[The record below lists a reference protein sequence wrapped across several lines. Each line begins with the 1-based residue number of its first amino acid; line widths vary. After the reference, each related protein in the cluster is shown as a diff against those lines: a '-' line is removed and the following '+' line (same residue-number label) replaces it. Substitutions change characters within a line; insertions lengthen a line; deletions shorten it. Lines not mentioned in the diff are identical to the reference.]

1 MITVER
7 LSSVPVGTQW
17 VVFCIRQRTRKGDL
31 VNEDGLTDA
40 VQEAGAVELLLIR
53 HGESEGNVA
62 ATEARLSGAEV
73 IDVPARDADVN
84 LSSTGQDQAKA
95 LGTAL
100 ARIAEELRPDAIV
113 SSPYA
118 RALQTAEIAV
128 ETAGWPVKVLTD
140 ERLRD
145 RELGILDRLTR
156 LGVETR
162 YPDEAERRLWLGK
175 LYYRPPGGE
184 SWADVALRLRSIL
197 DELNTLGSG
206 QRVMLVCH
214 DAVILLVR
222 YVLEGMSE
230 QEILDL
236 AATTSVLNASIT
248 RYVRPSG
255 AGPWQL
261 ESFNVADHLAEQGVT
276 VTEHAGDASVHP
288 Q

>member
-1 MITVER
+1 M
-7 LSSVPVGTQW
+7 
-17 VVFCIRQRTRKGDL
+17 VFL
-31 VNEDGLTDA
+31 NNDGLTEA
-40 VQEAGAVELLLIR
+40 VQEAGAVELLLVR

-62 ATEARLSGAEV
+62 ATEARLAGAEV

-84 LSSTGQDQAKA
+84 LSGTGQDQARA

-100 ARIAEELRPDAIV
+100 ARIAAEFRADAVV

-118 RALQTAEIAV
+118 RARQTAEIAV
-128 ETAGWPVKVLTD
+128 ETAGWPVKVVTD

-156 LGVETR
+156 RGVENR
-162 YPDEAERRLWLGK
+162 FPEEAERRLWLGK

-184 SWADVALRLRSIL
+184 SWADVALRLRSVL
-197 DELNTLGSG
+197 AELNNLGSG
-206 QRVMLVCH
+206 HRVMLVCH
-214 DAVILLVR
+214 DAVIMLFR
-222 YVLEGMSE
+222 YVMEGLSE
-230 QEILDL
+230 KELLDL
-236 AATTSVLNASIT
+236 AATTSVLNASVT

-255 AGPWQL
+255 AGPWTL
-261 ESFNVADHLAEQGVT
+261 ESFNVADHLTEQGVE

>member
-1 MITVER
+1 MI
-7 LSSVPVGTQW
+7 
-17 VVFCIRQRTRKGDL
+17 F

-118 RALQTAEIAV
+118 RARQTAEIAV

-162 YPDEAERRLWLGK
+162 YPGRSREA
-175 LYYRPPGGE
+175 
-184 SWADVALRLRSIL
+184 AVA
-197 DELNTLGSG
+197 G
-206 QRVMLVCH
+206 Q
-214 DAVILLVR
+214 AVLP
-222 YVLEGMSE
+222 
-230 QEILDL
+230 
-236 AATTSVLNASIT
+236 AA
-248 RYVRPSG
+248 
-255 AGPWQL
+255 WW
-261 ESFNVADHLAEQGVT
+261 
-276 VTEHAGDASVHP
+276 
-288 Q
+288 

>member
-1 MITVER
+1 MA
-7 LSSVPVGTQW
+7 
-17 VVFCIRQRTRKGDL
+17 F

-40 VQEAGAVELLLIR
+40 VQEAGAVELLLVR
-53 HGESEGNVA
+53 HGESEGNLA
-62 ATEARLSGAEV
+62 ATEARLAGAEV
-73 IDVPARDADVN
+73 IAVPARDPDVN
-84 LSSTGQDQAKA
+84 LSGTGQDQAKA

-100 ARIAEELRPDAIV
+100 SRIAEDMRPDAVV

-118 RALQTAEIAV
+118 RARQTAEIAV
-128 ETAGWPVKVLTD
+128 QTAGWPVKVLTD

-145 RELGILDRLTR
+145 RELGILDRLTSR
-156 LGVETR
+156 GVENR

-184 SWADVALRLRSIL
+184 SWADVALRLRSVL

-230 QEILDL
+230 EEILDL
-236 AATTSVLNASIT
+236 ASTTSVLNASIT
-248 RYVRPSG
+248 RYVRPTGSG
-255 AGPWQL
+255 HWEL
-261 ESFNVADHLAEQGVT
+261 ESFNVADHLTEQGVT

>member
-1 MITVER
+1 M
-7 LSSVPVGTQW
+7 
-17 VVFCIRQRTRKGDL
+17 
-31 VNEDGLTDA
+31 NEDGLTDA

>member
-1 MITVER
+1 MIF
-7 LSSVPVGTQW
+7 
-17 VVFCIRQRTRKGDL
+17 VV
-31 VNEDGLTDA
+31 EDGLTDA

-62 ATEARLSGAEV
+62 ATEARLAGAEV
-73 IDVPARDADVN
+73 IQVPARDPDVN
-84 LSSTGQDQAKA
+84 LSATGQEQAKA

-100 ARIAEELRPDAIV
+100 ARMAEEFRPDAVV

-118 RALQTAEIAV
+118 RARQTAEIAV
-128 ETAGWPVKVLTD
+128 EAAGWPVKVLID

-156 LGVETR
+156 LGVEAR

-184 SWADVALRLRSIL
+184 SWADVALRLRSVL
-197 DELNTLGSG
+197 DELNTLGNG
-206 QRVMLVCH
+206 HRVMLVCH

-230 QEILDL
+230 DEILDL

-248 RYVRPSG
+248 RYVRPTG

-261 ESFNVADHLAEQGVT
+261 ESFNVADHLKEQGVA

>member
-1 MITVER
+1 M
-7 LSSVPVGTQW
+7 
-17 VVFCIRQRTRKGDL
+17 
-31 VNEDGLTDA
+31 NEDGLTDA

-62 ATEARLSGAEV
+62 ATEARLAGAE
-73 IDVPARDADVN
+73 IIQVPARDPDVN
-84 LSSTGQDQAKA
+84 LSGTGQEQAKA

-100 ARIAEELRPDAIV
+100 ARIAEEFRPDAVV

-118 RALQTAEIAV
+118 RARQTADIAV

-156 LGVETR
+156 LGVEKR

-197 DELNTLGSG
+197 DELNTLGTG
-206 QRVMLVCH
+206 HRVTLVCH

-230 QEILDL
+230 DEILDL

-248 RYVRPSG
+248 RYVRPTG
-255 AGPWQL
+255 AGPWEL
-261 ESFNVADHLAEQGVT
+261 ESFNVADHLAEQGVA